1 MTKQDRQAI
10 LDIATKPIANPT
22 NLAAECGDALRQ
34 DRNAIVT
41 ADMAAALLSWQ
52 AMQFDGQWDNSE
64 LAATFDFMKRATVLY
79 T

>member
-10 LDIATKPIANPT
+10 LDMATKPIANLGD
-22 NLAAECGDALRQ
+22 LAAECGDTLRQ

-52 AMQFDGQWDNSE
+52 ARQFDGAWDNAE
-64 LAATFDFMKRATVLY
+64 LAETFQFMKRATVLY